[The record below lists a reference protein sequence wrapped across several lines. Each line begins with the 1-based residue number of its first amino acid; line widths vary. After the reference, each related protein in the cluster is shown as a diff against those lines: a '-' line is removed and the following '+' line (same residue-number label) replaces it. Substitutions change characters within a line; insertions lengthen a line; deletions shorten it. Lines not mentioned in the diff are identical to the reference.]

1 MRRESCE
8 GSPSDRRRIGCASTL
23 VLSTRQTPLFV
34 YFARQVQDCGRGASR
49 YTARSVQSENRR
61 LIVRKDVNP
70 LIDGRG
76 SRRSFKGS
84 TLSLICGSAISSIW
98 LSPCLFVC
106 GRGRAGGCRKV
117 VVTLCAE
124 ALSRHTRKQGWRKED
139 LCQELSFLLSKIL
152 NSMCYVIQHNTGPG
166 EKGVESHVTRLFSPA
181 HKNPCTLSRAC
192 DQPLAQFRAYSPR
205 WRFSA
210 LEERAAVIVHGCC
223 GTHSQSRKATP

>member
-106 GRGRAGGCRKV
+106 GGAVGIPGYVGGGCRK
-117 VVTLCAE
+117 
-124 ALSRHTRKQGWRKED
+124 S
-139 LCQELSFLLSKIL
+139 
-152 NSMCYVIQHNTGPG
+152 G
-166 EKGVESHVTRLFSPA
+166 EKLSCRCVRGVDHVHEEAER
-181 HKNPCTLSRAC
+181 
-192 DQPLAQFRAYSPR
+192 
-205 WRFSA
+205 
-210 LEERAAVIVHGCC
+210 EERTLVPGTVVFVIKNIKFYVLCHTAQHRPGGERC
-223 GTHSQSRKATP
+223 